1 MRQREIIS
9 EKSYQ
14 IAKLEILA
22 LKKVV
27 DISNAVMS
35 WKGRC
40 NVMMN
45 KIMMVR
51 VQWSLTLK
59 NKWYQIE
66 RLAAQSKN
74 QMIIK
79 G

>member
-14 IAKLEILA
+14 IAKVKILA

-35 WKGRC
+35 
-40 NVMMN
+40 
-45 KIMMVR
+45 
-51 VQWSLTLK
+51 
-59 NKWYQIE
+59 
-66 RLAAQSKN
+66 
-74 QMIIK
+74 
-79 G
+79 